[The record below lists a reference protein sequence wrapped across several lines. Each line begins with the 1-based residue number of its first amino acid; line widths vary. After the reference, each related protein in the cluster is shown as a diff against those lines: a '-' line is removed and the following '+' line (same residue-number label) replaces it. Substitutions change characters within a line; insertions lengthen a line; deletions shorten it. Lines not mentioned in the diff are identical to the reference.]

1 MKLTLPGMW
10 ETFVRDSIAS
20 GRYADE
26 SEVLKEALR
35 LLEKRDSQL
44 EDLQRAIREGEE
56 SGEPIPADEVFAK
69 LRARISEREKA

>member
-1 MKLTLPGMW
+1 MQLTLPGMW

-26 SEVLKEALR
+26 TEVMKEALR
-35 LLEKRDSQL
+35 LLERRDSQL
-44 EDLQRAIREGEE
+44 DSLRTAIREGEE